1 MSVIR
6 KTAIILVVVAPALGC
21 RTFHTIEPGHI
32 GLAYLPSGGLQRAL
46 IPSGRVV
53 LGHFCGFHACNKIY
67 DFDVTFTTKHEEIR
81 ATSSDNLAMTLNMSV
96 IYKPIVNEL
105 YELAT
110 EVSTDDYYNEVVGP
124 EFRSAAGIVFAKH
137 PYAELAANK
146 EKIEDEIENDVRR
159 RIKGKHVDLAS
170 ITIEAIGGLEEIHNA
185 NRARLVFEQESARQ
199 RAALEQEALRQK
211 TQLENEALRQKMAL
225 ENETARKQAE
235 IANEAAE
242 KELQL
247 KTELEAKRNERAIA
261 EEDAQLERAKAAA
274 TIAKARADAEAIT
287 ILARAHAEENRAATL
302 AISPLTVEMKAY
314 EALGQLGGSGT
325 TILLGDYSKLPS
337 FLLPPGLMQAL
348 YPFQN
353 VNGGG
358 GGAKAGAAATKK

>member
-6 KTAIILVVVAPALGC
+6 MLAITSGIVLPALGC
-21 RTFHTIEPGHI
+21 RSFQTINPGHV
-32 GLAYLPSGGLQRAL
+32 GLAYLPNGGLQRTL
-46 IPSGRVV
+46 ISGGRVF
-53 LGHFCGFHACNKIY
+53 LGHFCAFHTCTKLY
-67 DFDVTFTTKHEEIR
+67 DFDVTVTTKHEQIH
-81 ATSSDNLAMTLNMSV
+81 ATSGDKLDMTLNMSV
-96 IYKPIVNEL
+96 LYKPIVNEL

-124 EFRSAAGIVFAKH
+124 EFRSAAGIVIAKH

-159 RIKGKHVDLAS
+159 RIKGNHVDLRS
-170 ITIEAIGGLEEIHNA
+170 ITIEAISGLEEVHNA
-185 NRARLVFEQESARQ
+185 NRARIVADTLSATQ

-242 KELQL
+242 RELQL
-247 KTELEAKRNERAIA
+247 KTDLEAKRNERAIA
-261 EEDAQLERAKAAA
+261 EEDAQLEKAKAVA
-274 TIAKARADAEAIT
+274 TIAKAHADAEAIT

-302 AISPLTVEMKAY
+302 AISPLTVQVKAY

-337 FLLPPGLMQAL
+337 FLFPPGFLQTL
-348 YPFQN
+348 YPF
-353 VNGGG
+353 G
-358 GGAKAGAAATKK
+358 GGAGGRAGQAATKSGATP

>member
-1 MSVIR
+1 MQVIR
-6 KTAIILVVVAPALGC
+6 KLAMLSFLAVPALGC
-21 RTFHTIEPGHI
+21 RSFHTIDPGHI
-32 GLAYLPSGGLQRAL
+32 GLAYLPNGGLQRTL
-46 IPSGRVV
+46 IPSGRVM

-110 EVSTDDYYNEVVGP
+110 EVSTNDYYDEVVGP
-124 EFRSAAGIVFAKH
+124 EFRSAAGIVLAKH
-137 PYAELAANK
+137 PYTELAANK
-146 EKIEDEIENDVRR
+146 EKIEDEIETDVRR

-235 IANEAAE
+235 ISNEAAE

-247 KTELEAKRNERAIA
+247 KTELEEKRNERAIA
-261 EEDAQLERAKAAA
+261 EEDAQLEKAKAAG

-287 ILARAHAEENRAATL
+287 ILAKAHAEENRAATL
-302 AISPLTVEMKAY
+302 AISPLTVQMKAY

-325 TILLGDYSKLPS
+325 TIMMGDYSKLPS
-337 FLLPPGLMQAL
+337 FLLPPGLMNAL
-348 YPFQN
+348 YPGT
-353 VNGGG
+353 GGG
-358 GGAKAGAAATKK
+358 GVRAGKAATKDDAAQ